1 MNNLRTLRKQAGM
14 TVASLADAMSASP
27 VTITA
32 WENGTRT
39 MKPERAKLALEVL
52 ANNGVYAT
60 LDALYATRPADQ
72 QKAA

>member
-14 TVASLADAMSASP
+14 TVASLAEAMNAKP

-39 MKPERAKLALEVL
+39 LKPERAKVALAVL
-52 ANNGVYAT
+52 AKNGVYAT

>member
-1 MNNLRTLRKQAGM
+1 M

-39 MKPERAKLALEVL
+39 LKPERAKLALAVL
-52 ANNGVYAT
+52 ASNGVCAT
-60 LDALYATRPADQ
+60 LDDLYADEIADQ
-72 QKAA
+72 QQAATQPTTPEARAA